1 MWEAANAIFTTH
13 IWGWLVYRTHIY
25 GDDDWGLFIIGFTT
39 PRGLYQE
46 PWGLKQ
52 QAWGFS
58 MIFHHVTVSS
68 VTPGRMF
75 GVKNGVC

>member
-1 MWEAANAIFTTH
+1 MVMTT
-13 IWGWLVYRTHIY
+13 
-25 GDDDWGLFIIGFTT
+25 GDCLSLGL